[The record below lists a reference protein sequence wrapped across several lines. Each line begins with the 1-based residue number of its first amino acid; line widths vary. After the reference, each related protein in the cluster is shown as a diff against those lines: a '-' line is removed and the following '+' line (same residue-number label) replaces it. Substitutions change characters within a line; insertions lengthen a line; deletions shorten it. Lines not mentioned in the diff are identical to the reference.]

1 MKQQLALIARFM
13 VVGVTISFITHQFG
27 DCIVQALS
35 PIYEWAIK
43 QLDYRLDLVLLKIT
57 TEHQQQSLSFTTTL
71 SQPFMLGIDLISPQ
85 HALPSGGSMPLGNVM
100 LPVVL
105 IMTIILVWP
114 LTVNQNN
121 TTKLKRYTII
131 ASTYL
136 LRMVLALPLTLVVL
150 LLDMPIQLLKLS
162 WEGINELLN
171 LSIRHQ
177 LEYFSYWSDF
187 LNGGGLMAI
196 SIAAGLLAI
205 GVANLLL
212 RSNTKISD

>member
-1 MKQQLALIARFM
+1 MQQQLALIARFM
-13 VVGVTISFITHQFG
+13 EVGVTISFITHRFG
-27 DCIVQALS
+27 DCIVQALF

-57 TEHQQQSLSFTTTL
+57 TEHQQQSLSLTTTL
-71 SQPFMLGIDLISPQ
+71 SQPFMLGVELISPQ
-85 HALPSGGSMPLGNVM
+85 NALSSGCSMPLGNVM

-114 LTVNQNN
+114 LTVNQHN
-121 TTKLKRYTII
+121 TTKLKRFTII
-131 ASTYL
+131 VGIYL
-136 LRMVLALPLTLVVL
+136 LRMVLALPLTLAVL
-150 LLDMPIQLLKLS
+150 LFHMPIQLLKLS
-162 WEGINELLN
+162 WEGLNELLN

-196 SIAAGLLAI
+196 SVAARLLVI
-205 GVANLLL
+205 GMANLLIK
-212 RSNTKISD
+212 STTKTSD